1 MKFDT
6 MLTPQMIK
14 DMTEQGY
21 WMNKTF
27 SDYLDEAVEK
37 VPDKVAV
44 IYQDRKITFKELKEE
59 TEKLAAGLVDLGIQ
73 KGDMVSVQLPNWP
86 EMSLYTLAL
95 ARIGAVIQ
103 PMHVVYR
110 EREMEKF
117 LSFCESTAV
126 VIPHEYGGFNYAQA
140 IQELRPRLPQLKYVI
155 VVGDQ
160 ALKGMVIHSDVMK
173 PSPEKEKKLK
183 AHLEKSPPDANDV
196 IFLNFT
202 SGTEGDP
209 KGFLHTHNTLLSGIA
224 KATEMMESFAGGK
237 IANDV
242 MMAHSPMTHTFGF
255 LNTHQVVLRKITVV
269 LMERYS
275 PKATLE
281 AIQKYKVTNMS
292 GTPAHLIGFLN
303 QPELKNYDLG
313 SLKSIGTG
321 GAACPVQLINEIWE
335 KLHCTVSNAYGM
347 GENILHT
354 ITLPSDPPEVIFE
367 TVGRPVTV
375 MGVGLR
381 IYDEKREKE
390 LPQGEEGEIAFWG
403 PTLFVGYFKML
414 ELTKATRTADGW
426 FFTGDVGR
434 IDENGCLRLGGR
446 KKEMINRGGT
456 KIFPLDIENLLHSH
470 PKIERAAVVGYP
482 DYRLGEKVGAYV
494 VPREGQT
501 ITLQEI
507 EEFLNEQKVMKYKIP
522 ERLEIV
528 KELPLTPTGK
538 VLKRQLEKEIA
549 EKIKKEAAKSE
560 EF

>member
-1 MKFDT
+1 MKFET

-21 WMNKTF
+21 WPNRTF
-27 SDYLDEAVEK
+27 CEFLDEAVEK
-37 VPDKVAV
+37 APDKVAI
-44 IYQDRKITFKELKEE
+44 IYQDRKITFKELKQE

-110 EREMEKF
+110 EREIEKF

-126 VIPHEYGGFNYAQA
+126 VIPYEYGGFNYAQA
-140 IQELRPRLPQLKYVI
+140 IEGLRPKLPQLKYVI
-155 VVGDQ
+155 VVGDK
-160 ALKGMVIHSDVMK
+160 ALKGMVLHSDVIK

-183 AHLEKSPPDANDV
+183 EYLKKSPPDANDV
-196 IFLNFT
+196 MFLNFT

-209 KGFLHTHNTLLSGIA
+209 KGFLHTHNTLLSNIA
-224 KATEMMESFAGGK
+224 KATEMMESFSGGK
-237 IANDV
+237 IATDV

-255 LNTHQVVLRKITVV
+255 LNTHQVVIRKITVV
-269 LMERYS
+269 LMEKYS
-275 PKATLE
+275 PKVALE

-303 QPELKNYDLG
+303 HPDLNKYDLK
-313 SLKSIGTG
+313 SLRSISTG
-321 GAACPVQLINEIWE
+321 GAACPVQLINEIKE

-347 GENILHT
+347 GENIVHT
-354 ITLPSDPPEVIFE
+354 ITLPGDPPEVVFE
-367 TVGRPVTV
+367 TVGRPLTA

-390 LPQGEEGEIAFWG
+390 LPEGEEGEIAFWG
-403 PTLFVGYFKML
+403 PSLFVGYFKML
-414 ELTKATRTADGW
+414 ELTKKTRTADGW

-494 VPREGQT
+494 VPREGQN

-507 EEFLNEQKVMKYKIP
+507 EDFLNEQKVMKYKIP

-538 VLKRQLEKEIA
+538 VLKRKLEKELA
-549 EKIKKEAAKSE
+549 EKIKKETAKSD